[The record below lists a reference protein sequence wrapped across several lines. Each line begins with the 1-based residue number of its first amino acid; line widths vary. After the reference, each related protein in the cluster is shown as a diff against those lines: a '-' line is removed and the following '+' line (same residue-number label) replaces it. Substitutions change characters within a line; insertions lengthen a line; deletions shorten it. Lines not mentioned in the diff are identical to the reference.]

1 MSAQT
6 YITPTMLAI
15 LAYLTFRLLYDPVA
29 NSVLDVANFQLQR
42 NRADNFNAVF
52 RALAPVKRVLVKRLN
67 LHRATLPLYFLPENP
82 HFQRVSHQVMLGMN
96 ATSVHKIDF
105 FAVFLNLTV

>member
-1 MSAQT
+1 
-6 YITPTMLAI
+6 MLAI

-67 LHRATLPLYFLPENP
+67 LHRATLPLFILPEGLR
-82 HFQRVSHQVMLGMN
+82 FQRVSHQAMLGVN
-96 ATSVHKIDF
+96 ATNVHKFEFCCSF
-105 FAVFLNLTV
+105 FQMTV